1 MLIQGSCVVEELL
14 TREEAAKKL
23 EPSVGIRQFQKYLD
37 LASLYLPEFEDFRD
51 EDNGGLNG
59 RAKLT
64 NWHLPV
70 LQRIR
75 SYVLTKGSLK
85 KVAIELK
92 NHPEKFLGA

>member
-1 MLIQGSCVVEELL
+1 MLIQGSCVVEQLL
-14 TREEAAKKL
+14 TREEAARKL
-23 EPSVGIRQFQKYLD
+23 QPSVGIRQFQKYLD

-51 EDNGGLNG
+51 ENNGGLDG
-59 RAKLT
+59 RTKLT

-75 SYVLTKGSLK
+75 SYVLVKGSLK

>member
-1 MLIQGSCVVEELL
+1 MLIKGSCIVEQLL
-14 TREEAAKKL
+14 TRELAARQL

>member
-1 MLIQGSCVVEELL
+1 MLIEGSCVVEQLL
-14 TREEAAKKL
+14 TREEAARQL

-37 LASLYLPEFEDFRD
+37 LASLYLPEFGDFRD
-51 EDNGGLNG
+51 EDNGGLN
-59 RAKLT
+59 RRTKLT

-75 SYVLTKGSLK
+75 SYVLAKGSLK

>member
-1 MLIQGSCVVEELL
+1 MLIQGSCVVEQLL
-14 TREEAAKKL
+14 TREEAARQL

-51 EDNGGLNG
+51 EDNGGLNR

-75 SYVLTKGSLK
+75 SYVLVKGSLK

>member
-1 MLIQGSCVVEELL
+1 MLIQGSCVVEQLL
-14 TREEAAKKL
+14 TREEAARQL

-59 RAKLT
+59 RTKLT
-64 NWHLPV
+64 NCHVPV
-70 LQRIR
+70 RQRIR
-75 SYVLTKGSLK
+75 SYVLVKGSLK